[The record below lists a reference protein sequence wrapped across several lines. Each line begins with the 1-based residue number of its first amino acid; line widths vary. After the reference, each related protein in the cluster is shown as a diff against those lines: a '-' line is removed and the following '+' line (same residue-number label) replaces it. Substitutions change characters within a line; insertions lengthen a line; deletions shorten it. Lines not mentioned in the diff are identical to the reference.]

1 MRLDDLIEER
11 RILVCCGSGGV
22 GKTTTAAALAIHAA
36 ARGRRTLVLTIDP
49 ARRLANA
56 LGVAD
61 FGNEVRRV
69 PTRKFEAAGVPLRGE
84 LHAMMLDTKRTFDD
98 LVERFAPSREM
109 REAILSNPIYQ
120 QLSDTLAGSREY
132 MAMEKLY
139 ELYTE
144 GGYDLIVLDTP
155 PTKHALDFLDAPDR
169 LLDFIG
175 GKAVHFLL
183 KPYLMAGRI
192 GFEVFRR
199 GASGVFSIVEKVTG
213 MEFLRDLSD
222 FILSFEGMYDGFKQ
236 RAARVKALLGQK
248 ETAFVLVTCP
258 GKLVIEE
265 ANYFYEQLVE
275 HRMHVEAVIV
285 NKVHLS
291 VGPRARGA
299 AGERADDPEAFLPE
313 PRRRRLAERMA
324 EAAGEPALR
333 PAAEKLLQ
341 NYARHLVL
349 AEMDARNVRMLRE
362 PLHEGA
368 VFVQVPLLS
377 SDVHDFDGLKRL
389 NEHLFR
395 AA

>member
-1 MRLDDLIEER
+1 VNLDDLIAER

-22 GKTTTAAALAIHAA
+22 GKTTTAAALAIRAA
-36 ARGRRTLVLTIDP
+36 TLGRRTLVLTIDP

-61 FGNEVRRV
+61 FGNEVCRVRARR
-69 PTRKFEAAGVPLRGE
+69 FEAAGVPLHGE
-84 LHAMMLDTKRTFDD
+84 LYAMMLDTKRTFDD

-120 QLSDTLAGSREY
+120 ELSDTLAGSREY

-139 ELYTE
+139 ELNAE

-169 LLDFIG
+169 LLDFLG
-175 GKAVHFLL
+175 GKVVHLLL
-183 KPYLMAGRI
+183 KPYLLAGRI
-192 GFEVFRR
+192 GFEVFRW
-199 GASGVFSIVEKVTG
+199 GASSVFSIVEKVTG

-236 RAARVKALLGQK
+236 RAARVKALLGEE
-248 ETAFVLVTCP
+248 ETAFVLVTGP
-258 GKLVIEE
+258 GKLVLEE
-265 ANYFYEQLVE
+265 AVFFYEQLVE

-285 NKVHLS
+285 NKVHLP
-291 VGPRARGA
+291 VGSRMRGA
-299 AGERADDPEAFLPE
+299 TGERAEDAEVLLPE
-313 PRRRRLAERMA
+313 PRRRWLAERMA
-324 EAAGEPALR
+324 AAAGEPALR
-333 PAAEKLLQ
+333 LAAEKLLQ

-349 AEMDARNVRMLRE
+349 SEVDSRNVQMLRE
-362 PLHEGA
+362 PLREGA
-368 VFVQVPLLS
+368 AFVQVPLLP
-377 SDVHDFDGLKRL
+377 SDVHDFDGLKRM

>member
-1 MRLDDLIEER
+1 VTLDDLIAER

-22 GKTTTAAALAIHAA
+22 GKTTTAAALAIRAA
-36 ARGRRTLVLTIDP
+36 TLGRRTLVLTIDP

-69 PTRKFEAAGVPLRGE
+69 RARRFEAAGVPLRGE
-84 LHAMMLDTKRTFDD
+84 LDAMMLDTKRTFDD

-120 QLSDTLAGSREY
+120 ELSDTLAGSREY

-139 ELYTE
+139 ELSAE

-169 LLDFIG
+169 LLDFLG
-175 GKAVHFLL
+175 GKVVHLLL
-183 KPYLMAGRI
+183 KPYLLAGRI
-192 GFEVFRR
+192 GFEVFRW
-199 GASGVFSIVEKVTG
+199 GASSVFSIVEKVTG

-236 RAARVKALLGQK
+236 RAARVKALLGEE
-248 ETAFVLVTCP
+248 ETAFVLVTGP
-258 GKLVIEE
+258 GKLVLEE
-265 ANYFYEQLVE
+265 AGYFYEQLVE

-285 NKVHLS
+285 NKVHLP
-291 VGPRARGA
+291 VGSRMRGA
-299 AGERADDPEAFLPE
+299 TGERAKDAEALLPE
-313 PRRRRLAERMA
+313 PRRRWLAEQMA

-349 AEMDARNVRMLRE
+349 SEMDARNVRMLRE
-362 PLHEGA
+362 PLREGA
-368 VFVQVPLLS
+368 AFVQVPLLP
-377 SDVHDFDGLKRL
+377 SDVHDFDGLNRM
-389 NEHLFR
+389 NEHLFLG
-395 AA
+395 A